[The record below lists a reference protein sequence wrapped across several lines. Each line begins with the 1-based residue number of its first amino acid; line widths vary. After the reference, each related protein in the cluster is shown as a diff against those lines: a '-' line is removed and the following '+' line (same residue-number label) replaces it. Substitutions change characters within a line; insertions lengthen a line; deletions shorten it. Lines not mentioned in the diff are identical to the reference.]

1 MKKANCFNLSPV
13 TCHLS
18 LLSGCGLK
26 RKIRVGVVFGGRS
39 GEHEVSLR
47 SGQAVVETID
57 HEKYEV
63 IPIAITKTGQWLS
76 PADAMEL
83 LPRAAAGLLPREM
96 GEHRE
101 ALTVVGDPSHSG
113 LVAVGCDSGREASLP
128 VDVIFPV
135 LHGTYGEDGTIQG
148 LLEMAGVPYVG
159 CGVLASSCGMD
170 KVTMKM
176 LFREAGLPIC
186 KHVWFTRAEWERERD
201 AVLRRVARSLGFPC
215 FVKPANLGS
224 SVGVSKATDSR
235 ALAAAIDLAARYD
248 RKIIVEEGLDA
259 REIECAVIGNDEP
272 EASQPG
278 EYIVHDQQ
286 GAFLD
291 YTEKYSNTGHVEFV
305 VPAPVSKAVTARIRR
320 MSVEAFKAID
330 GAGLARVDFFLRRDT
345 GELLINEL
353 NTSPGLTEVSGYP
366 KLWAASGLSFRQV
379 IDRLIQLAIERH
391 ADKARNVTSL

>member
-1 MKKANCFNLSPV
+1 M
-13 TCHLS
+13 
-18 LLSGCGLK
+18 
-26 RKIRVGVVFGGRS
+26 VFGGRS

-47 SGQAVVETID
+47 SGQAVIEAID
-57 HEKYEV
+57 HRKYEV
-63 IPIAITKTGQWLS
+63 IPIAITKKGRWLS
-76 PADAMEL
+76 PGEAMEL
-83 LPRAAAGLLPREM
+83 LPRASAGLLSQEM
-96 GEHRE
+96 SERRE
-101 ALTVVGDPSHSG
+101 ALTIVGDPSRSG
-113 LVAVGCDSGREASLP
+113 LVSFAADGGRPASIP

-148 LLEMAGVPYVG
+148 LFEMADVPYVG

-170 KVTMKM
+170 KVTMKV

-186 KHVWFTRAEWERERD
+186 KHLWFPRAEWERERD
-201 AVLRRVARSLGFPC
+201 AVLRRVARQLGFPC

-224 SVGVSKATDSR
+224 SVGVSKAIDRRT
-235 ALAAAIDLAARYD
+235 LADAIDLAARYD

-278 EYIVHDQQ
+278 EYIVHDQK

-305 VPAPVSKAVTARIRR
+305 VPAPLSKSVAARIRR
-320 MSVEAFKAID
+320 MSIEAFKAID

-353 NTSPGLTEVSGYP
+353 NTSPGLTQVSGYP
-366 KLWAASGLSFRQV
+366 KLWAASGLSFAQV
-379 IDRLIQLAIERH
+379 IERLIQLAIERH
-391 ADKARNVTSL
+391 RDKARNETSL

>member
-1 MKKANCFNLSPV
+1 
-13 TCHLS
+13 
-18 LLSGCGLK
+18 LK
-26 RKIRVGVVFGGRS
+26 RKIRVGVIFGGRS

-47 SGQAVVETID
+47 SGRAVIEAID

-63 IPIAITKTGQWLS
+63 IPIAISKTGRWLS
-76 PADAMEL
+76 PAGAMEL
-83 LPRAAAGLLPREM
+83 LPRATAELLSREM
-96 GEHRE
+96 GENRE
-101 ALTVVGDPSHSG
+101 ALTIVGDPSRSD
-113 LVAVGCDSGREASLP
+113 LVAFAADGGRASLP
-128 VDVIFPV
+128 VDVLFPV

-148 LLEMAGVPYVG
+148 LFEMADVPYVG

-170 KVTMKM
+170 KVTMKV

-186 KHVWFTRAEWERERD
+186 KHLWFLRSEWERERA
-201 AVLRRVARSLGFPC
+201 AVLRRVARVLGFPC

-224 SVGVSKATDSR
+224 SVGISKAVDRRT
-235 ALAAAIDLAARYD
+235 LADAVDLAARYD

-278 EYIVHDQQ
+278 EYIVHDRQ

-291 YTEKYSNTGHVEFV
+291 YQEKYTNTGHVEFV
-305 VPAPVSKAVTARIRR
+305 VPAPLPKAVAARIRR
-320 MSVEAFKAID
+320 MSVAAFKAID
-330 GAGLARVDFFLRRDT
+330 GTGLARVDFFLRRDT

-366 KLWAASGLSFRQV
+366 KLWAASGLPFQQA
-379 IDRLIQLAIERH
+379 IDRLIQLALERH
-391 ADKARNVTSL
+391 KDKARNETSL